1 MTTLDK
7 IDILLGKYYIVMGRN
22 DYFIDGV
29 GKFKRFANH
38 DSQIDGINKTLNV
51 HIEYGND
58 YDSED
63 SEDSDNWVTYEEEDG
78 DGHPDNWVTYE
89 EEEIKFVEIDNEFP
103 CITNDKEAEILKI
116 LKYLC
121 DNLLNNITDLRHEL
135 NWENIAN

>member
-51 HIEYGND
+51 HIEYDESVENEFE
-58 YDSED
+58 YDSEHIWLTF
-63 SEDSDNWVTYEEEDG
+63 E
-78 DGHPDNWVTYE
+78 PA
-89 EEEIKFVEIDNEFP
+89 EEIKFVEIDNEFP